1 MNISEP
7 FVRRPI
13 ATSLLMSAIFLVG
26 LVVYPML
33 PVAPLPQVDFPTIQV
48 SAQLPG
54 ASPETM
60 ASSVAQPL
68 EYQFAQISGL
78 TQMTST
84 NSLGA
89 SVITLQFDLNRNID
103 AAAQDVQSG
112 IDAAGGQ
119 LPKNL
124 PAPPNY
130 RKVNPADSPILILA
144 VHSDVLP
151 VTTVDDFAET
161 ILAQQISQIPGIAQ
175 VSIGGQQKPAVRVQI
190 DPVKLAALGL
200 QMEDVAAVIS
210 AATVDAPKGSINGPK
225 RSMTIYDNDQL
236 LKAAPWNDVVVAYKN
251 GAPVRIRDI
260 GVAVDGPENTLL
272 TAWQNGRRGIL
283 LLIYKQPGANV
294 IDAEQ
299 RVEALLPHALA
310 SVPPSIKVDTV
321 ANRTTTI
328 QASVKD
334 VEFTLA
340 LTIALV
346 VMVIFLFL
354 RNAWATI
361 IPGVTVPLAL
371 LGTAAVMYVLH
382 YSLDNLSLMALTI
395 AVGFVVD
402 DAIVMLENIY
412 RHIEA
417 GMTPLD
423 ATLKGAGEIAF
434 TIMSI
439 SVSLV
444 AVFIPLLLM
453 GGIIGRLFREFAITM
468 TLTIAV
474 SAFVSLTLSPTMC
487 ALFLRDEKHVKHG
500 KAYMAIERAFD
511 RLLAGYTRGLD
522 FVLSHQPAT
531 LLVFLLTVALTGWL
545 YVEIPKGFFPQQDTG
560 IISGLSDAPQDIS
573 FDEMVRRQHLLL
585 DVVARD
591 PDVASYGTGLGGS
604 RPVNNG
610 FVIIGLKPRSER
622 SASADQII
630 NRLRPQLAK
639 VPGAT
644 LFLQAAQDLNIGGRT
659 ARTQYQYTL
668 QDSDINELN
677 DWAPKML
684 AKLQKLPMLRDVASD
699 QQTASGM
706 LSLAIDRDQAARFGI
721 QPAAIDQALY
731 DAFGQRQAAQF
742 FTQANSYHVVL
753 EITPK
758 LQKDPGTLRELY
770 LKSPINGQMV
780 PLSAMT
786 HYDTQH
792 VTYLSINHQ
801 GQFPAVTLSFN
812 LAPGAALGQAV
823 DAISGVCARHAPAGD
838 DHRHLSGHRPGVPGF
853 LEIAAVPDSCGARGG
868 LYHSR
873 HVVRELHPPAD
884 DPLDAALGGRRRPAG
899 ADAVSHRSV
908 GHGADRH
915 HSADRHRQEERH
927 HDGGFRAAGRA
938 RTAFV
943 AACGNS
949 PGVSAAFSADH
960 DDDDGGAPRRAAAR
974 AGPRNRLGAAP
985 ALGLYDGRRP
995 HREPGTDPVYHTR
1008 RVPISRAVQPMAD
1021 APPRAPEYAGVGP
1034 WICPRCWSPARGDV
1048 VKILLVEDN
1057 ERVSQFVIKGLQE
1070 AGHTTDHAANG
1081 RDGLF
1086 LAASEPYDVIV
1097 MDRMLPGEIDG
1108 LAIIEVLRKTG
1119 NRTPILI
1126 LSALSDVDD
1135 RIRGLRSGGDDYL
1148 TKPFAFGELL
1158 ARLDALHRR
1167 SQGVNRETPLSVGN
1181 LHMDPLTRKVTR
1193 GERQIALQPREFKL
1207 LEYLMRHAEQVVTR
1221 TMLLENVWDYH
1232 FDPQTN
1238 VVDVHISK
1246 LRQKIDAEFERPL
1259 LRTVRN
1265 AGYMVT
1271 SGD

>member
-1 MNISEP
+1 VSISEP

-13 ATSLLMSAIFLVG
+13 ATSLLMGGIFLVG
-26 LVVYPML
+26 LVVYPLL
-33 PVAPLPQVDFPTIQV
+33 PVAPLPQVDFPTILV
-48 SAQLPG
+48 TAQLPG

-68 EYQFAQISGL
+68 EFQFAEIPGL
-78 TQMTST
+78 SQMTST
-84 NSLGA
+84 NVLGT
-89 SVITLQFDLNRNID
+89 SQITLQFDLDRNID

-124 PAPPNY
+124 PTPPTY
-130 RKVNPADSPILILA
+130 RKVNPADSAILILA

-151 VTTVDDFAET
+151 VTTVDDYAEN

-175 VSIGGQQKPAVRVQI
+175 VQIGGQQKPAVRVQI
-190 DPVKLAALGL
+190 DPTKLAAVGL
-200 QMEDVAAVIS
+200 QMEDVANVIS

-225 RSMTIYDNDQL
+225 RSLTIYDNDQL
-236 LKAAPWNDVVVAYKN
+236 LKAKPWNDVVVAYKN

-294 IDAEQ
+294 IEAEQ

-310 SVPPSIKVDTV
+310 SVPPSIKVETV

-328 QASVKD
+328 QAAVRD

-371 LGTAAVMYVLH
+371 LGTAAMMYVCH

-417 GMTPLD
+417 GLSPLQ
-423 ATLKGAGEIAF
+423 ATLKGAGEIGF

-439 SVSLV
+439 SISLV

-453 GGIIGRLFREFAITM
+453 SGIIGRLFREFAVTM
-468 TLTIAV
+468 TMTIAV
-474 SAFVSLTLSPTMC
+474 SAFVALTLSPTMC
-487 ALFLRDEKHVKHG
+487 ALFLRDEKHARHG

-511 RLLAGYTRGLD
+511 RLLAAYTRALD
-522 FVLSHQPAT
+522 VVLDHQRITMA
-531 LLVFLLTVALTGWL
+531 VFLATVWATVWL

-560 IISGLSDAPQDIS
+560 IIQGLSDAPQDIS
-573 FDEMVRRQHLLL
+573 FDEMVRRQHALT

-610 FVIIGLKPRSER
+610 FVVIGLKPRDQR

-630 NRLRPQLAK
+630 NRLRPQVAK

-644 LFLQAAQDLNIGGRT
+644 VFFQAAQDLNIGGRL

-668 QDSDINELN
+668 QDSDIQELN
-677 DWAPKML
+677 DWAPRVL

-699 QQTASGM
+699 QQTSSGM
-706 LSLAIDRDQAARFGI
+706 LALTIDRDQASRFGI
-721 QPAAIDQALY
+721 QPQAIDQTLY

-753 EITPK
+753 EVTPSLQGDPAS
-758 LQKDPGTLRELY
+758 LQKLY
-770 LKSPINGQMV
+770 LKSPLTGQMV

-786 HYDTQH
+786 KYDTQQ

-812 LAPGAALGQAV
+812 LAPGAALGDAV
-823 DAISGVCARHAPAGD
+823 DEINRVTLGMRLPGTITGTFQGTAQAFQSSLKTQPYLILAALVAVYIILGMLYESYIHPLTILSTLPSAGMGALLILLLFHIELSVMALIGIILLIGIVKKNGIMMVDFAIQAERQQN
-838 DHRHLSGHRPGVPGF
+838 LSPHDAIRQACLLRFRP
-853 LEIAAVPDSCGARGG
+853 IMMTTMAALLGALPLALGRGTGSELRQPLGYTMVGG
-868 LYHSR
+868 LIVSQALTLFTTP
-873 HVVRELHPPAD
+873 VVYLY
-884 DPLDAALGGRRRPAG
+884 LDQFRLWLKRRR
-899 ADAVSHRSV
+899 
-908 GHGADRH
+908 
-915 HSADRHRQEERH
+915 
-927 HDGGFRAAGRA
+927 GR
-938 RTAFV
+938 TQQ
-943 AACGNS
+943 
-949 PGVSAAFSADH
+949 
-960 DDDDGGAPRRAAAR
+960 
-974 AGPRNRLGAAP
+974 AAP
-985 ALGLYDGRRP
+985 
-995 HREPGTDPVYHTR
+995 T
-1008 RVPISRAVQPMAD
+1008 PMPD
-1021 APPRAPEYAGVGP
+1021 R
-1034 WICPRCWSPARGDV
+1034 SP
-1048 VKILLVEDN
+1048 
-1057 ERVSQFVIKGLQE
+1057 
-1070 AGHTTDHAANG
+1070 
-1081 RDGLF
+1081 
-1086 LAASEPYDVIV
+1086 
-1097 MDRMLPGEIDG
+1097 
-1108 LAIIEVLRKTG
+1108 
-1119 NRTPILI
+1119 
-1126 LSALSDVDD
+1126 
-1135 RIRGLRSGGDDYL
+1135 
-1148 TKPFAFGELL
+1148 
-1158 ARLDALHRR
+1158 
-1167 SQGVNRETPLSVGN
+1167 PLSEA
-1181 LHMDPLTRKVTR
+1181 P
-1193 GERQIALQPREFKL
+1193 
-1207 LEYLMRHAEQVVTR
+1207 
-1221 TMLLENVWDYH
+1221 
-1232 FDPQTN
+1232 
-1238 VVDVHISK
+1238 
-1246 LRQKIDAEFERPL
+1246 
-1259 LRTVRN
+1259 
-1265 AGYMVT
+1265 
-1271 SGD
+1271 